1 VGSYLVLVPEDLL
14 GAGLGDVVGGLADEA
29 ALPRP
34 HPGNPQRVLRP
45 PGAALL
51 VLLEHALLVLLALL
65 LGAVGGRGRLRR
77 EEVRVRLPEA
87 LPRLSLPL
95 VRHLWLRLPLS
106 RLLATAGVFLG
117 GGGGGRGVGEGCEQE
132 GRKGGDE
139 GFSVGGVL

>member
-1 VGSYLVLVPEDLL
+1 MGSYLVLVPEGLL
-14 GAGLGDVVGGLADEA
+14 GAGLGDVLSGLADEA
-29 ALPRP
+29 ALPGP

-45 PGAALL
+45 SGAALL
-51 VLLEHALLVLLALL
+51 GLLKHALLVLLALL

-117 GGGGGRGVGEGCEQE
+117 GGGGGGGREGRGEGREQ
-132 GRKGGDE
+132 G
-139 GFSVGGVL
+139 